1 MRNYTDSGA
10 SLADRIDSQRSC
22 NQARKTALTWMKLFA
37 FVGVAAFLSGLWII
51 GLVLLAVSVGI
62 GIKNL

>member
-1 MRNYTDSGA
+1 MKYHDSGA
-10 SLADRIDSQRSC
+10 SFADGIDQKRSC
-22 NQARKTALTWMKLFA
+22 NQARKTAFTWMRLLA